1 MTLNIAIKQHFDIL
15 VLIQTIVG
23 DKINY
28 DKKFK
33 YYIHNKLK
41 IGENVDPF

>member
-1 MTLNIAIKQHFDIL
+1 MINYTFLLLDSSIF
-15 VLIQTIVG
+15 VLYVG
-23 DKINY
+23 DKISY

-41 IGENVDPF
+41 IGENVDAY